1 MHLRHP
7 KRRAETAQIGWI
19 MTKSLPRRRSFLALG
34 AVCAAPTIA
43 PLLALPSRAWAETTL
58 PDKTLHILVGF
69 APGGGADKMA
79 RVIAAR
85 LERRLG
91 RHVAVENKPGGT
103 AALPGDLLVRGAKD
117 GSVVAFLAS
126 TTLASKFV
134 VPDFP
139 FDPLTDLSA
148 ITLAGTSETA
158 LAVSPVVGA
167 STFADYLQWLKTGDA
182 DRRRIGNTSS
192 SAFVEVFGR
201 LISREIDASLQTVAY
216 RGALPMVNDLQ
227 SGRLPAGVT
236 ALTSLLEHHRG
247 GRLRLL
253 LTSGHQRL
261 PIARDVPTAAELGY
275 PDLEMTEW
283 FGFFASSAVPAPL
296 VAEWN
301 RHLRDVLADREAR
314 AELVSLGL
322 DVETSTPEA
331 FTALVASYLSAWKR
345 RLELVGMGPTN

>member
-7 KRRAETAQIGWI
+7 ERRTQSAQIGWTV
-19 MTKSLPRRRSFLALG
+19 TKSLPRR
-34 AVCAAPTIA
+34 
-43 PLLALPSRAWAETTL
+43 PLLALSAALPALVPLLARADTTL
-58 PDKTLHILVGF
+58 PDKALRILVGF

-79 RVIAAR
+79 RAIAAR

-103 AALPGDLLVRGAKD
+103 AAIPGELLVKSPKD

-134 VPDFP
+134 VGDFP
-139 FDPLTDLSA
+139 FDPLTDITA
-148 ITLAGTSETA
+148 ITIAGTSETA
-158 LAVSPVVGA
+158 LAVSPATGV
-167 STFADYLQWLKTGDA
+167 STFADYLQWLKAGDA

-192 SAFVEVFGR
+192 SAFIEVFGR
-201 LISREIDASLQTVAY
+201 LIGREINASLQTVAY

-253 LTSGHQRL
+253 LTSGQRRSRL
-261 PIARDVPTAAELGY
+261 APDVPTAVELGY

-301 RHLRDVLADREAR
+301 RQVRAVLADGEAR
-314 AELVSLGL
+314 AELASLGL
-322 DVETSTPEA
+322 EIETSTPEESN
-331 FTALVASYLSAWKR
+331 ALVAAYLRTWKR
-345 RLELVGMGPTN
+345 RLEIVGMGPTN